1 MFFHKLL
8 IKSNKGYKFL
18 KLHLFSMLIFGFIY
32 WIQDYIMTHYSH
44 KTEKSG
50 LGKGIPP
57 TNSLFYWLWFSAI
70 TQTTIGYNGPAS
82 QSGVTITFAKNHN
95 LLFKIINLT
104 QIMSVFL
111 ITAYLIK

>member
-1 MFFHKLL
+1 MIFHKLL
-8 IKSNKGYKFL
+8 IKSNKAFSFL
-18 KLHLFSMLIFGFIY
+18 KLHLISTLIFTLIY
-32 WIQDYIMTHYSH
+32 WSQDYFMTHYPNVSD
-44 KTEKSG
+44 KVG

-70 TQTTIGYNGPAS
+70 TQTTIGYSGPAS

-104 QIMSVFL
+104 QIMSVFF
-111 ITAYLIK
+111 ITAYLIN